1 MRAFGI
7 FYLSLM
13 ILVQPIFSQEIY
25 HLNDIQNVKIITWYG
40 LDFSKGKLENDFKQ
54 PKEVRQAF
62 LDGWNEYVCSPQAD
76 IKSLVKKEHLDV
88 DLSIVTD
95 RNRNF
100 SNSRENLTKETIT
113 RMISEYNIPKTE
125 GIGLVFIVD
134 SFDKLQEKAFVW
146 VTFFDIASKKVL
158 LTEKVQGK
166 TKRSASMV
174 LHWGEAML
182 DIMSKVPG
190 FYKTYQLVK

>member
-1 MRAFGI
+1 
-7 FYLSLM
+7 
-13 ILVQPIFSQEIY
+13 
-25 HLNDIQNVKIITWYG
+25 
-40 LDFSKGKLENDFKQ
+40 
-54 PKEVRQAF
+54 VRQAF
-62 LDGWNEYVCSPQAD
+62 LDGWNEYVCSPQAN
-76 IKSLVKKEHLDV
+76 IKNLLEKEQLDV
-88 DLSIVTD
+88 DLSIVTE

-100 SNSRENLTKETIT
+100 NNSLETPTKEIIA
-113 RMISEYNIPKTE
+113 RVIRDYKISKTE

-190 FYKTYQLVK
+190 FYKTYQQVK

>member
-1 MRAFGI
+1 MRVFAI
-7 FYLSLM
+7 FYFSLM
-13 ILVQPIFSQEIY
+13 ILIQPIFSQEIY

-62 LDGWNEYVCSPQAD
+62 LDGWNEYVCSPQAN
-76 IKSLVKKEHLDV
+76 IKNLLEKEQLDV
-88 DLSIVTD
+88 DLSIVTE

-100 SNSRENLTKETIT
+100 NNSLETPTKEIIA
-113 RMISEYNIPKTE
+113 RVIRDYKISKTE

-190 FYKTYQLVK
+190 FYKTYQQVK